1 MALSTSCID
10 TRRSS
15 RQKKEAGGNYVD
27 VSLKTIVKMD
37 TGTVLVCALQH
48 FFIINYSIYIKI
60 TRPDHK
66 HGTTLPRS
74 GLQRTG
80 IAHTWS
86 THIKEAYEKAC
97 YAHNSNQIAD
107 IAVVDEI

>member
-10 TRRSS
+10 TRRQ
-15 RQKKEAGGNYVD
+15 RQCKQAAGGNYVD

-37 TGTVLVCALQH
+37 TGTVLVCIMILLISYC
-48 FFIINYSIYIKI
+48 IIWIKI
-60 TRPDHK
+60 TKPNHK

-80 IAHTWS
+80 VAHTWS
-86 THIKEAYEKAC
+86 THIKEAYDKAC
-97 YAHNSNQIAD
+97 AANNKNEIAD
-107 IAVVDEI
+107 ITMVDHI